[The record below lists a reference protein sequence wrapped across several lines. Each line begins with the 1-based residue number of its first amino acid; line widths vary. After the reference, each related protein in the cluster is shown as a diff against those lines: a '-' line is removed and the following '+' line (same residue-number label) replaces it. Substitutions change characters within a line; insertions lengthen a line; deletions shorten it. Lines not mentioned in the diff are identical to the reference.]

1 MYKDQI
7 NYFVLVY
14 ETGSFALAGKL
25 IPLSAQGVGKAI
37 RALEQELHRPLF
49 AEGTLAPTP
58 YADAF
63 YKFAKSFNEDYEF
76 LMIEMDAIDA
86 MLSNVIRLGFSGGT
100 LDVIGTEVL
109 SAFKAECPDVDF
121 RYEEV
126 TDGKCDEN
134 LVHGIYDLAFTIDP
148 IPCAL
153 EGVQL
158 FSAPMTLWVNTN
170 DPLSKKEKVALS
182 DLGERVIATPAPGA
196 KNVDKLL
203 SMKAADPQL
212 SGPVV
217 HLLQMFRIYDFVRE
231 GKGVGTHI
239 AGLIESEA
247 FHTDSVT
254 SIPLED
260 FVFTLRI
267 SWVKNRKLT
276 DNERAFVDYI
286 ARHPKIKAIQKA
298 IAAYWSERERGAIS
312 GEA

>member
-109 SAFKAECPDVDF
+109 SAFKAEYPDVDF

-134 LVHGIYDLAFTIDP
+134 LVHGIYDLAFTVDP
-148 IPCAL
+148 VPCAL

-158 FSAPMTLWVNTN
+158 FSAPMTLWVNTA
-170 DPLSKKEKVALS
+170 DPLSKKEGIALG
-182 DLGERVIATPAPGA
+182 DLGKRAIATPAPGA
-196 KNVDKLL
+196 KNVDRLL
-203 SMKAADPQL
+203 RAKAAEPQRF
-212 SGPVV
+212 GPIV
-217 HLLQMFRIYDFVRE
+217 HLLQMYKIYDFVRE
-231 GKGVGTHI
+231 GRGVGTHI
-239 AGLIESEA
+239 AGVIESEA
-247 FHTDSVT
+247 FHTDRVA

-267 SWVKNRKLT
+267 SWAKSHKLT
-276 DNERAFVDYI
+276 ESERAFVDYI
-286 ARHPKIKAIQKA
+286 ACHPKIKAVQRA
-298 IAAYWSERERGAIS
+298 IAAYWNEREWGVIR